1 MSWSPGAITD
11 KDEIAVGGISALRGI
26 LLKLG
31 AG

>member
-1 MSWSPGAITD
+1 VVSGAITD
-11 KDEIAVGGISALRGI
+11 HDDVAIGGISALRGI